1 MKHKLVVA
9 LIVVF
14 STTALRAADTRTMT
28 EHKNKETIHRMFEE
42 SFNSGLTGLD
52 AFVDADYIG
61 AGDRRG
67 PIAFAPPVL
76 KLLRAFPDIH
86 YTIEDLI
93 AEGDRVTVRWTWTG
107 THRGEFNGIQ
117 PTGKSVTNEGV
128 AIFQL
133 RDAKI
138 IRSWTLT
145 DRLGFLQSVG
155 VVPIDVVPQPATPG
169 R

>member
-1 MKHKLVVA
+1 MKRLALV
-9 LIVVF
+9 LMIML
-14 STTALRAADTRTMT
+14 STSVLRAGEIQR
-28 EHKNKETIHRMFEE
+28 NKETIRRMFEE

-52 AFVDADYIG
+52 AFVSDDYAG

-67 PIAFAPPVL
+67 PVAFAPAVI

-107 THRGEFNGIQ
+107 THRGDFAGIQ

-155 VVPIDVVPQPATPG
+155 VVPLDVVPQPATATK
-169 R
+169 